1 MDLEFHQLDLRYRDL
16 RVSDPV
22 REGRLLSSLAQS
34 GQHVP
39 ALVVEGGD
47 GRYVLIDGYRRVELL
62 RRLGRDTVYA
72 MVLSMDEPSALLF
85 AYRLERSGRRSALE
99 EGWLLKELGSVHGMG
114 REALSRALLRSTSWI
129 SRRLGLVEVLP
140 ESVQHAVRAGCVPA
154 HAAMKSLLPLARA
167 NKGAVRAA
175 GGEPWRRAGQRP
187 RDGDPV
193 RGLAGG
199 RYDRSGPY
207 RLAAAVV
214 PVVVRGGQAPRP
226 AGPGL
231 SGRRIAARPRGDR
244 CDLPAGAGTA
254 SSAGTGQGRR
264 PTVGA
269 GKDLG
274 GGPRGVCRP
283 VRRDGGAPCWMN
295 TGAWR
300 S

>member
-154 HAAMKSLLPLARA
+154 HAAMKSLVPLARA
-167 NKGAVRAA
+167 NRVQCEQLVANL
-175 GGEPWRRAGQRP
+175 GGERVS
-187 RDGDPV
+187 V
-193 RGLAGG
+193 RGMEIL
-199 RYDRSGPY
+199 Y
-207 RLAAAVV
+207 
-214 PVVVRGGQAPRP
+214 
-226 AGPGL
+226 
-231 SGRRIAARPRGDR
+231 
-244 CDLPAGAGTA
+244 
-254 SSAGTGQGRR
+254 
-264 PTVGA
+264 
-269 GKDLG
+269 
-274 GGPRGVCRP
+274 
-283 VRRDGGAPCWMN
+283 
-295 TGAWR
+295 GAWR
-300 S
+300 GGDTTVRDRIVSLPLLYLSSCEEVKRPDPPVPVSPAEALRRDLAAIGGICRRARGRFLRRERDKDVAPPSGLAQTWAEVQGAFADLCAVMEERLAGC

>member
-167 NKGAVRAA
+167 NR
-175 GGEPWRRAGQRP
+175 ER
-187 RDGDPV
+187 
-193 RGLAGG
+193 
-199 RYDRSGPY
+199 
-207 RLAAAVV
+207 
-214 PVVVRGGQAPRP
+214 
-226 AGPGL
+226 
-231 SGRRIAARPRGDR
+231 
-244 CDLPAGAGTA
+244 
-254 SSAGTGQGRR
+254 
-264 PTVGA
+264 
-269 GKDLG
+269 
-274 GGPRGVCRP
+274 
-283 VRRDGGAPCWMN
+283 
-295 TGAWR
+295 
-300 S
+300 

>member
-167 NKGAVRAA
+167 NREQCEQLVANL
-175 GGEPWRRAGQRP
+175 GGEQVS
-187 RDGDPV
+187 V
-193 RGLAGG
+193 RGMEIL
-199 RYDRSGPY
+199 Y
-207 RLAAAVV
+207 
-214 PVVVRGGQAPRP
+214 
-226 AGPGL
+226 
-231 SGRRIAARPRGDR
+231 
-244 CDLPAGAGTA
+244 
-254 SSAGTGQGRR
+254 
-264 PTVGA
+264 
-269 GKDLG
+269 
-274 GGPRGVCRP
+274 
-283 VRRDGGAPCWMN
+283 
-295 TGAWR
+295 GAWR
-300 S
+300 GGDGTVRDRIVSLPRLYLSSCEEAKRPDPPVPVSPADALRRDLAAIGAICRRVRGRLLRRERDEDVARPSELARTWADAQGAFADLCAVMEERLAG

>member
-154 HAAMKSLLPLARA
+154 PPPMKSPLPAAR
-167 NKGAVRAA
+167 
-175 GGEPWRRAGQRP
+175 GGW
-187 RDGDPV
+187 
-193 RGLAGG
+193 
-199 RYDRSGPY
+199 RSGP
-207 RLAAAVV
+207 
-214 PVVVRGGQAPRP
+214 PGG
-226 AGPGL
+226 GG
-231 SGRRIAARPRGDR
+231 
-244 CDLPAGAGTA
+244 
-254 SSAGTGQGRR
+254 GTGPSGTGSPRCLFCPCRR
-264 PTVGA
+264 
-269 GKDLG
+269 GK
-274 GGPRGVCRP
+274 R
-283 VRRDGGAPCWMN
+283 
-295 TGAWR
+295 
-300 S
+300 

>member
-154 HAAMKSLLPLARA
+154 HAAMKFLLPLARA
-167 NKGAVRAA
+167 NREQCEQLVANL
-175 GGEPWRRAGQRP
+175 GGEQVS
-187 RDGDPV
+187 V
-193 RGLAGG
+193 RGMEIL
-199 RYDRSGPY
+199 Y
-207 RLAAAVV
+207 
-214 PVVVRGGQAPRP
+214 
-226 AGPGL
+226 
-231 SGRRIAARPRGDR
+231 
-244 CDLPAGAGTA
+244 
-254 SSAGTGQGRR
+254 
-264 PTVGA
+264 
-269 GKDLG
+269 
-274 GGPRGVCRP
+274 
-283 VRRDGGAPCWMN
+283 
-295 TGAWR
+295 GAWR
-300 S
+300 GGDTTVRDRIVSLPRLYLSSCEEAKRPDPPVPVSPADALRRDLAAIGAICRRVRGRLLRRERDKDVAQPSELAKTWAEAQGAFADLCAVMEERLAG